1 MSQRPAAVIITIIVA
16 LALGTGIAVAG
27 GSAGQ
32 TLGGIPLFILAVAA
46 AFLIQVIAYIP
57 AALLRT
63 EKFFDLTGGL
73 TFALVTVGLLI
84 AVLPASP
91 RAWLLTAMVV
101 AWGVRLSVFLF
112 VRVRA
117 HGSDGRFDDIKGNPL
132 AFLRVWIMQGLW
144 VAVTA
149 SAAWVG
155 ITAEPGAGASG
166 VPGVDGWMIA
176 GAIIWLGGLVLEIVA
191 DAQKAAFRRDPSH
204 DGRFIQSGVWA
215 WSRHPNYLGEIL
227 VWIGVAVVA
236 LPVAVGWQW
245 VTLVSPVFVF
255 LLLTRVSGIPLLEK
269 RADARWGDDPDYV
282 AYKARTPV
290 LVPGLRRR

>member
-1 MSQRPAAVIITIIVA
+1 M
-16 LALGTGIAVAG
+16 
-27 GSAGQ
+27 
-32 TLGGIPLFILAVAA
+32 
-46 AFLIQVIAYIP
+46 
-57 AALLRT
+57 
-63 EKFFDLTGGL
+63 
-73 TFALVTVGLLI
+73 
-84 AVLPASP
+84 
-91 RAWLLTAMVV
+91 
-101 AWGVRLSVFLF
+101 
-112 VRVRA
+112 
-117 HGSDGRFDDIKGNPL
+117 
-132 AFLRVWIMQGLW
+132 
-144 VAVTA
+144 
-149 SAAWVG
+149 
-155 ITAEPGAGASG
+155 
-166 VPGVDGWMIA
+166 DGWMIA

-204 DGRFIQSGVWA
+204 DGQFIQSGVWA

-290 LVPGLRRR
+290 LVPGLRRG